1 MDIVKLILEKKP
13 QFQVKS
19 GLNTQVRST
28 EQLFYRSTDGVKTS
42 DMERTAY
49 TIDHYIMKYIQ
60 ENSSDMISLETGGG
74 NSSLIFGH
82 HSKKH
87 YSINPDKTAC
97 KLINQFLDDH
107 SIESNITFIEQ
118 SSEYALPNIYSV
130 IQEESVDI
138 CLIDGN
144 HSFPAPI
151 IDWFYI
157 NPLLKKDA
165 ILIIDDYKIKAVEM
179 LVKFLQED
187 DSYSYIKHLGDAV
200 IFKKEN
206 DIKMGWLNQKMNRT
220 FLIVFKERLKK
231 ILPDFLLNIL
241 TKKY

>member
-13 QFQVKS
+13 KFQVKS
-19 GLNTQVRST
+19 GLNTQVHST
-28 EQLFYRSTDGVKTS
+28 EQLFYKSTDGLETS
-42 DMERTAY
+42 GMERTAY
-49 TIDHYIMKYIQ
+49 TIDQSIMKYIQ

-97 KLINQFLDDH
+97 KLINQFLDEH

-118 SSEYALPNIYSV
+118 SSEYALPNINSA

-165 ILIIDDYKIKAVEM
+165 ILIIDDYKIKAVDM
-179 LVKFLQED
+179 LVKFLKED

-200 IFKKEN
+200 IFKKKN

-231 ILPDFLLNIL
+231 ILPDFLLNNL

>member
-1 MDIVKLILEKKP
+1 MNIVDLILKKKP
-13 QFQVKS
+13 TFQVKS
-19 GLNTQVRST
+19 GRNSPVHST
-28 EQLFYRSTDGVKTS
+28 EQLFYRSTDGIDTS

-49 TIDHYIMKYIQ
+49 TIDQSIMKYIQ
-60 ENSSDMISLETGGG
+60 QNSSDMISLETGGG
-74 NSSLIFGH
+74 NSTLIFGQQ
-82 HSKKH
+82 SKKH

-97 KLINQFLDDH
+97 KLIKQFLDDH
-107 SIESNITFIEQ
+107 SIKSDITFIEQ
-118 SSEYALPNIYSV
+118 SSEYALPSINSV
-130 IQEESVDI
+130 IQEESVNI

-165 ILIIDDYKIKAVEM
+165 ILIIDDYKIKAVDM
-179 LVKFLQED
+179 LVTFLQED

-200 IFKKEN
+200 IFKKKN
-206 DIKMGWLNQKMNRT
+206 DIEMGWLNQKMNRT
-220 FLIVFKERLKK
+220 SLIVFKERLKK
-231 ILPDFLLNIL
+231 ILPKFLLKIL